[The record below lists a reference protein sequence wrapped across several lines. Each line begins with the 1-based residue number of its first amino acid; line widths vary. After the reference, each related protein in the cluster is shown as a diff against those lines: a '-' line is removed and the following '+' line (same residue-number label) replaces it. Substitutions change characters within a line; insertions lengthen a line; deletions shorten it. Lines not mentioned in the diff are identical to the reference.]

1 MNSQEKLIIIEKILQ
16 DISKKML
23 KTSYT
28 LNLGQLFKII
38 LELKRHFWQKL
49 KPEKTQNL
57 SITTIEKKINFSI
70 PEVGT
75 TIQ

>member
-1 MNSQEKLIIIEKILQ
+1 VNSQEKLIIIEKILH
-16 DISKKML
+16 DIIKKML

-49 KPEKTQNL
+49 KPKKTQNM
-57 SITTIEKKINFSI
+57 SITTIEKQINFSI

-75 TIQ
+75 TIK

>member
-1 MNSQEKLIIIEKILQ
+1 MF
-16 DISKKML
+16 

-57 SITTIEKKINFSI
+57 SITTIEKQINFSI
-70 PEVGT
+70 PEVRT